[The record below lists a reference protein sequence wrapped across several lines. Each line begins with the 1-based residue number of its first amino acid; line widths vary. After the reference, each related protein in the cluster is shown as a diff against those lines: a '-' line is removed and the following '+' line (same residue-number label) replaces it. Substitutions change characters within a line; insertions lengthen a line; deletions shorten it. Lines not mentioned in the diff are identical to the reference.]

1 MFFRVYNQQTM
12 IFQAYKPELYQ
23 TVCDFLLS
31 LNRLDKTHINWN
43 WARFEWSM
51 GHPYFQKESENKIG
65 LWYENGRVVA
75 LAVYD
80 TYPGE
85 AACLVASGYE
95 PLFEE
100 VLSYAYANLKDDR
113 GLGVAINDKSK
124 GEIEI
129 AKRLGFS
136 LTEQKETLMV
146 TSAKGKEPALPMGYR
161 FVEPDNPDEVQ
172 WVIYQGFDHGN
183 DFEAF
188 LRQKTPVADKPHLN
202 PNLHLYVET
211 EAGEKVAYCCLWYD
225 PSSDYAYLEP
235 LCVIPGYRGK
245 GLGKALVYELL
256 RRANSLGADSAYV
269 ISDMDFYKKLGFKP
283 VETYSFYWKK

>member
-1 MFFRVYNQQTM
+1 M
-12 IFQAYKPELYQ
+12 IFQTYKPELYQ

-31 LNRLDKTHINWN
+31 LNQKDKTHINWN

-51 GHPYFQKESENKIG
+51 THPNFQKESENKIG
-65 LWYENGRVVA
+65 LWYEDGRVAA

-85 AACLVASGYE
+85 AACLVAPGYE
-95 PLFEE
+95 PLLEE
-100 VLSYAYANLKDDR
+100 VINYACGNLKDDQ
-113 GLGVAINDKSK
+113 GLGIAINDKSK

-129 AKRLGFS
+129 AQRLGFS
-136 LTEQKETLMV
+136 LAEQKEILMV
-146 TSAKGKEPALPMGYR
+146 ISTKGKEPLLSKGFR
-161 FVEPDNPDEVQ
+161 FVEPGDKDEVQ

-188 LRQKTPVADKPHLN
+188 QKQKTPVADKPHLN
-202 PNLHLYVET
+202 PYLHLCVET

-225 PSSDYAYLEP
+225 PFSDYAYLEP
-235 LCVIPGYRGK
+235 LCVIPGYRGL

-256 RRANSLGADSAYV
+256 RRANTLGADSAYV
-269 ISDMDFYKKLGFKP
+269 ISDMDFYKKLGFKSA
-283 VETYSFYWKK
+283 ETYSFYWKK

>member
-31 LNRLDKTHINWN
+31 LNRLDKIHINWN

-100 VLSYAYANLKDDR
+100 VLSYAYANLKDDQ
-113 GLGVAINDKSK
+113 GLGVAINDKSE

-136 LTEQKETLMV
+136 LAEQKETLMV

-202 PNLHLYVET
+202 PYLHLCVET

-283 VETYSFYWKK
+283 AEAYSFYWKK

>member
-1 MFFRVYNQQTM
+1 M

-31 LNRLDKTHINWN
+31 LNRLDKIHINWN

-100 VLSYAYANLKDDR
+100 VLSFAYANLKDDQ

-129 AKRLGFS
+129 AERLGFS
-136 LTEQKETLMV
+136 LAEQKEILMV
-146 TSAKGKEPALPMGYR
+146 VSTKGKEPLLPKGFR
-161 FVEPDNPDEVQ
+161 FVEPGDKDEVQ

-183 DFEAF
+183 DSEAF
-188 LRQKTPVADKPHLN
+188 QKQKTPVADKPHLN
-202 PNLHLYVET
+202 PYLHLCVET

-225 PSSDYAYLEP
+225 SSSDYAYLEP

-269 ISDMDFYKKLGFKP
+269 ISGMDFYKKLGFKP
-283 VETYSFYWKK
+283 AETYSFYWKK